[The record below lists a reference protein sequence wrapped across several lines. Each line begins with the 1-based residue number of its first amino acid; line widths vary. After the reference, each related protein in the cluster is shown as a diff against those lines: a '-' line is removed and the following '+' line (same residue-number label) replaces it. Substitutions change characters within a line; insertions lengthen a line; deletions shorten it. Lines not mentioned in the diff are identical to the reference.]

1 MVALSRTPASRL
13 TGPGAWLSTLRAMVT
28 KDLTI
33 MARYPV
39 ELVASFGQ
47 VFLIVA
53 VFTLAGLMFAPSVEA
68 DPAARSGVAGTM
80 VYGFVIFL
88 FLAETLWSIGYNVRR
103 EQKQGTFEQL
113 YLSPASKLASLVSRV
128 LVILAWSGLMTTIA
142 VCLMAAMI
150 GALPIANLP
159 LSVLILLLCLSG
171 TFGVGFAFAGVAL
184 RVGETVQVLANVA
197 QFTFMIVCAP
207 FFPFAALPDWLQTV
221 ARVVPLSYGVDAFR
235 SSLMGYPGGFPELAS
250 IEVELAIVAAFG
262 LLMPLVGLW
271 IYRREEARARHAG
284 RLSEY

>member
-1 MVALSRTPASRL
+1 MVALSRRPAGRL
-13 TGPGAWLSTLRAMVT
+13 SGPAAWLSTLRAMVT

-113 YLSPASKLASLVSRV
+113 YLSPASKLASLFSRV
-128 LVILAWSGLMTTIA
+128 LVILVWSGLMTAIA
-142 VCLMAAMI
+142 VALMAAMI
-150 GALPIANLP
+150 GALPVANLP
-159 LSVLILLLCLSG
+159 LSALILLLCLSG
-171 TFGVGFAFAGVAL
+171 TFGIGFAFAGVAL
-184 RVGETVQVLANVA
+184 RVGETVQVLANAA

-207 FFPFAALPDWLQTV
+207 FFPFGALPEWLQAV
-221 ARVVPLSYGVDAFR
+221 ARAIPLSYGVDAFR
-235 SSLMGYPGGFPELAS
+235 SSLMGYPRGFPELAPL
-250 IEVELAIVAAFG
+250 EVELAIVTAFG

-271 IYRREEARARHAG
+271 IFRREEERARRAG